1 MNFPPCFSDASKQM
15 KGLKDGRFVESFQIP
30 ARYRFSKAPNLFLS
44 KWFLWGKTIC
54 LLLRRQQSCAVL
66 TFIKLQGAG
75 SDQEISSGRIAR
87 CLNTPESQPGIW
99 GDERHFNPTTLIRNN
114 LQCCCCVLSSKRD
127 QGTKSIIALFGTG
140 KQNLCFLD
148 LCPRVLAKSQK
159 LLLSKRRNQPW
170 LAGDFHLL
178 ENQCFI

>member
-1 MNFPPCFSDASKQM
+1 MLTCLMLDKLFTDLQLVILERWIFPPVFLVLPNKWRGWRMVILLNLSRSQPGID
-15 KGLKDGRFVESFQIP
+15 FQKPQI
-30 ARYRFSKAPNLFLS
+30 YFFL
-44 KWFLWGKTIC
+44 FLWGKTIC

-75 SDQEISSGRIAR
+75 SDQEISSGRIAQ

-127 QGTKSIIALFGTG
+127 
-140 KQNLCFLD
+140 
-148 LCPRVLAKSQK
+148 
-159 LLLSKRRNQPW
+159 
-170 LAGDFHLL
+170 
-178 ENQCFI
+178 